1 MHRQVDAPSPL
12 PIRRQLTEPRK
23 HVIEGGSA
31 PRNQALP
38 SPRELVGFLG
48 INPNTREHAIEDLK
62 RSGYRPLLPL
72 RAAAPSSIP
81 RVPPGSGCHA
91 GDPAW

>member
-1 MHRQVDAPSPL
+1 MDRHVDAHSPI

-31 PRNQALP
+31 PRHQVLP
-38 SPRELVGFLG
+38 SLRELVGFLG
-48 INPNTREHAIEDLK
+48 ITPNTRVRAIEDLT

-72 RAAAPSSIP
+72 TVAAPSSIP
-81 RVPPGSGCHA
+81 RVPPGPGRHA
-91 GDPAW
+91 GDPVW

>member
-1 MHRQVDAPSPL
+1 MRRQVDAQSPI

-38 SPRELVGFLG
+38 SIRELVGF
-48 INPNTREHAIEDLK
+48 TRHRSEYGRARHRGSQ
-62 RSGYRPLLPL
+62 RSGYRPLSP
-72 RAAAPSSIP
+72 
-81 RVPPGSGCHA
+81 
-91 GDPAW
+91 